1 MRFSGT
7 VGYADS
13 EETSPGVWE
22 DVITERTY
30 SGDVI
35 RALGRLENSSA
46 VPPTLNDNVR
56 VDNSFSIVGD
66 AFAYRNFAQMRYVNW
81 NGSRWTIT
89 SVEIRRPRL
98 ILAIGGLWSGSTA

>member
-1 MRFSGT
+1 MRFQGT
-7 VGYADS
+7 VGYATS

-35 RALGRLENSSA
+35 RALGRLEPSSA

-56 VDNSFSIVGD
+56 VDNSFSILGD
-66 AFAYRNFAQMRYVNW
+66 AFAYQNFAKMRYVDW
-81 NGSRWTIT
+81 NGSRWTVT

-98 ILAIGGLWSGSTA
+98 ILAIGGLWSGHKA